1 MTANIKRYVKSFVVA
16 LVLVLIVPAVSA
28 NAAPDSS
35 GGTSAAPKQCT
46 PTQNAVSFFP
56 AWYDNG
62 LCGSDGTIVSPA
74 SFDKQDTAASF
85 SKWIG
90 IIALNLVT
98 MLLYV
103 VGYVSL
109 GYIIFGGFKYMTN
122 GDNSSGTAA
131 AKKTITNAVIG
142 LVLSIMSVAIV
153 KFIAAAVGGQ

>member
-1 MTANIKRYVKSFVVA
+1 MFANIKKTIAAILVATGIVASLSFA
-16 LVLVLIVPAVSA
+16 TVSA
-28 NAAPDSS
+28 QTPAPTS
-35 GGTSAAPKQCT
+35 GAPKCGSGI
-46 PTQNAVSFFP
+46 SFFP
-56 AWYDNG
+56 TWYDG
-62 LCGSDGTIVSPA
+62 LCNPATGGIKSPGDPSLGA
-74 SFDKQDTAASF
+74 DTSTRF
-85 SKWIG
+85 GKWIG
-90 IIALNLVT
+90 IIALNLVS

-153 KFIAAAVGGQ
+153 KFIAMMVGG